1 MFNLTQ
7 FMHAAAD
14 LTPSATATIFGDRH
28 HSWEQFRDRVARLAA
43 SMRALGVKP
52 DSRVA
57 ILALNSDRY
66 TEYYLACWYA
76 GAAVVPMNI
85 RWTVAENAYSLNDS
99 QAEVLFVDAA
109 FTPMLAEIRQSANAL
124 KHVIYMDDD
133 AVPDGMLGY
142 EDLIANA
149 RPCEDAERGG
159 EDLAGLYYTGGT
171 TGFPKGV
178 MLAHRA
184 IWYNNL
190 LVTRLFG
197 LTAQSRYLHA
207 APMFHLADGAA
218 SGGVTAIGGTHIHI
232 PMFDVDALIDTIDTH
247 QVTHVLLVP
256 TMINMLMQK
265 EDLDVSRLASLTRI
279 LYGASPMPEGL
290 MIDVMKRLPDVQF
303 VQAYGQTELAP
314 LATVLEGQF
323 HVLEGPQAGK
333 IRSAGR
339 AVPGTEIKIV
349 DEAGQGV
356 ARGEVGEIIARGP
369 GTMLGYWNLDEQTAS
384 TLIDGWVHT
393 GDGGYLDDD
402 GFVFI
407 ADRMK
412 DMIVTG
418 GENVFSAEVESAISK
433 HPAVADVAVVGIPDE
448 KWGEAVHAI
457 IVPREGESVTT
468 EEIIAHCKDHI
479 ANYKWPR
486 SSELRHEP
494 LPLSGAGKVLKR
506 DLRAPF
512 WEGKERQVN

>member
-14 LTPSATATIFGDRH
+14 LTPTATATIFGERQQN
-28 HSWEQFRDRVARLAA
+28 WEQFRDRVSRLAA
-43 SMRALGVKP
+43 SLRDLGVKP
-52 DSRVA
+52 GERVA
-57 ILALNSDRY
+57 ILSLNSDRY
-66 TEYYLACWYA
+66 TEYYFACWYA

-85 RWTVAENAYSLNDS
+85 RWSVAENAYSLNDS
-99 QAEVLFVDAA
+99 QAEVLFVDGA
-109 FTPMLAEIRQSANAL
+109 FAPALAEIRKSTETL
-124 KHVIYMDDD
+124 KHVIYMDDGD
-133 AVPDGMLGY
+133 LPENMLGY
-142 EDLIANA
+142 EALIANA
-149 RPCEDAERGG
+149 SPCEDAMRGG

-178 MLAHRA
+178 MLPHRA

-190 LVTRLFG
+190 VVSKMLE
-197 LTAQSRYLHA
+197 LTPQSRYLHA

-218 SGGVTAIGGTHIHI
+218 GGGVSAMGGVHIHI
-232 PMFDVDALIDTIDTH
+232 PMFDIDALVDAIETH
-247 QVTHVLLVP
+247 QATHVLLVP

-265 EDLDVSRLASLTRI
+265 KDLDVSRLASLGNI
-279 LYGASPMPEGL
+279 MYGASPMPEGL
-290 MIDVMKRLPDVQF
+290 MLDVMDRLPNVRFMQG
-303 VQAYGQTELAP
+303 YGQTELAP
-314 LATVLEGQF
+314 VITTLQGEF
-323 HVLEGPQAGK
+323 HVLEGPKAGK

-339 AVPGTEIKIV
+339 PAPGMEVKIIDDEGRQVP
-349 DEAGQGV
+349 
-356 ARGEVGEIIARGP
+356 RGAVGEIIARGP
-369 GTMLGYWNLDEQTAS
+369 GTMLGYWNLEEQTAS
-384 TLIDGWVHT
+384 TLVDGWVHT
-393 GDGGYLDDD
+393 GDGGYLDED

-433 HPAVADVAVVGIPDE
+433 HPSVAEVAVIGIPDD
-448 KWGEAVHAI
+448 KWGEAVHAV

-468 EEIIAHCKDHI
+468 EEIIDHCKELI

-486 SSELRHEP
+486 STELRAEP

-506 DLRAPF
+506 DLRAPY

>member
-14 LTPSATATIFGDRH
+14 LTPTATATIFGERQQN
-28 HSWEQFRDRVARLAA
+28 WGQFRDRVSRLAA
-43 SMRALGVKP
+43 SIRDLGVKP
-52 DSRVA
+52 SERVA

-66 TEYYLACWYA
+66 TEYYFACWYA

-85 RWTVAENAYSLNDS
+85 RWSEAENAYSLNDS
-99 QAEVLFVDAA
+99 QAEVLFVDGA
-109 FTPMLAEIRQSANAL
+109 FAPALAEIRKTAKAV
-124 KHVIYMDDD
+124 KHVIYMDDGD
-133 AVPDGMLGY
+133 VPDGMLAY
-142 EDLIANA
+142 EDLIAKA
-149 RPCEDAERGG
+149 SPCEDAGRAG

-184 IWYNNL
+184 LWYNNL
-190 LVTRLFG
+190 VVSKMLE
-197 LTAQSRYLHA
+197 LTPQSRYLHA

-218 SGGVTAIGGTHIHI
+218 GGGVSAIGGTHVHV
-232 PMFDVDALIDTIDTH
+232 PMFDVDALIDAVEAH

-256 TMINMLMQK
+256 TMINMLMQTPN
-265 EDLDVSRLASLTRI
+265 LDVSRLASVTHI
-279 LYGASPMPEGL
+279 MYGASPMPEGL
-290 MIDVMKRLPDVQF
+290 MLDVMERLPHVRFMQG
-303 VQAYGQTELAP
+303 YGQTELAP
-314 LATVLEGQF
+314 LATTLQSEF
-323 HVLEGPQAGK
+323 HVLDGPNAGK

-349 DEAGQGV
+349 DDEGKDV
-356 ARGEVGEIIARGP
+356 PRGEVGEIIVRGP
-369 GTMLGYWNLDEQTAS
+369 GTMLGYWNLEEQTAS
-384 TLIDGWVHT
+384 TLVDGWVYT
-393 GDGGYLDDD
+393 GDGGYLDED

-457 IVPREGESVTT
+457 IVPRGGGTVTT
-468 EEIIAHCKDHI
+468 QEIVEHCKDLI

-486 SSELRHEP
+486 STELRTEP